1 MPSIPLD
8 IFSSSEGFKL
18 YIKTYPLV
26 PGFVLVGWYIEIR
39 NLKSD
44 LPNFR
49 NSQHGAATEAIQSL
63 EHGGQQIIFSDH
75 GILFLSG
82 ILRSEK
88 YYEKVMLKRDRH
100 IVSEEVGIV
109 RGDPIIAFRRAFEH
123 LRIDEG
129 MEQNHR
135 TYIDFINHD
144 LTKAGCLEL
153 KHHQWQAAHGRSS
166 DSNRRKRPRHVH
178 SSKCSRRKGSSYK
191 ECDEVPAVKQ
201 EKARSAASRSH
212 KSTRQHAPQVPVE
225 QEYPIMP
232 LTEENLSAVSERY
245 NSQVGSQTHRRR
257 REVEATLSR
266 KSRLKVGG
274 VITLHGAESDPGV
287 ESRYPS
293 PRSHTRS
300 ISSDSYTLSD
310 SGTRSSTTSTTSSL
324 SRSSYTSS
332 RSRSKDTLNL
342 DIAGREV
349 HMLFGPGRTHPPPA
363 SDDDETVYN
372 IKVRERKKRP
382 E

>member
-8 IFSSSEGFKL
+8 IFSSSDGFKL
-18 YIKTYPLV
+18 YIKIYPLV
-26 PGFVLVGWYIEIR
+26 PGFVLVGWYVEIP

-49 NSQHGAATEAIQSL
+49 NSRHGTATEAIQSL

-88 YYEKVMLKRDRH
+88 YYEKIMLRRDRH

-109 RGDPIIAFRRAFEH
+109 RGDPIVAFSRAFER
-123 LRIDEG
+123 LRIDED
-129 MEQNHR
+129 MEQDHT
-135 TYIDFINHD
+135 TYIDLVNHD
-144 LTKAGCLEL
+144 LTKSGCLEL
-153 KHHQWQAAHGRSS
+153 KHHQWQASHGRSA
-166 DSNRRKRPRHVH
+166 DFNRRKRPRHAH
-178 SSKCSRRKGSSYK
+178 STKCSRRKGSSYK

-201 EKARSAASRSH
+201 KKTRSAASRSH
-212 KSTRQHAPQVPVE
+212 KSTQRQAPQVPVE
-225 QEYPIMP
+225 QEHPIMP
-232 LTEENLSAVSERY
+232 LTEKNLSAVAESY
-245 NSQVGSQTHRRR
+245 DSQVGAQTHKSR
-257 REVEATLSR
+257 REVEATPSK
-266 KSRLKVGG
+266 KSRPKSGG
-274 VITLHGAESDPGV
+274 AITLHGADSDHGV

-293 PRSHTRS
+293 PRSRARS
-300 ISSDSYTLSD
+300 VSSDSYTSSD
-310 SGTRSSTTSTTSSL
+310 SGTRSSTTSSS

-332 RSRSKDTLNL
+332 RSRSKDALNL

-349 HMLFGPGRTHPPPA
+349 HVLFGSGRTHPPPA
-363 SDDDETVYN
+363 SDDGQTVYN
-372 IKVRERKKRP
+372 IKVREQKKRP